1 MSDHE
6 HDPQAIP
13 EAPSTDAAET
23 IAAAAPAAHDSE
35 RATETPSTPDGGR
48 PRRRRRRLVI
58 AGLAI
63 ALTLGGVFAVYAAK
77 SGASGDAEEVAK
89 EDAAKKDEVEAIPV
103 ETAAV
108 ERADLASYIS
118 ATANLVPESEV
129 QVLAEREGRV
139 ARLLVEE
146 GERVTAGQVLA
157 ELAKG
162 DAEIARQKAEVQLKN
177 AELNFSRTSK
187 LVDEGLVSPQEHDK
201 AEMELGVARQEL
213 AEAEW
218 RLEKAQIRAPFTG
231 RLTKRLAQPGQ
242 DVRVADELFTV
253 AKFEPLVAR
262 IYLAEK
268 DVLDLTEGRPV
279 RIVLKADESIEAPG
293 KIRRISPV
301 VDPATGTV
309 KVTVEALRV
318 PPQVRPGAFVR
329 VDVVR
334 ERRAGALV
342 VPKESLVR
350 ELQKTYV
357 FVADGGTASKRAIDL
372 GLEEG
377 AVVQA
382 LSGVEEGERVIVAGQ
397 GALKDGSPVKEPA
410 VQVAETVT
418 ESAAKKVA
426 VR

>member
-1 MSDHE
+1 MSHHE
-6 HDPQAIP
+6 NTTQATP
-13 EAPSTDAAET
+13 EAPSMDAVDSIET
-23 IAAAAPAAHDSE
+23 AAPT
-35 RATETPSTPDGGR
+35 TETPSAAAPKR
-48 PRRRRRRLVI
+48 SRRRRWVI
-58 AGLAI
+58 AALAVAI
-63 ALTLGGVFAVYAAK
+63 TLGGVLAVYAAK
-77 SGASGDAEEVAK
+77 SGTNDGTADEAASSGAADEAE
-89 EDAAKKDEVEAIPV
+89 KDEVEAIPV
-103 ETAAV
+103 ETTAV

-118 ATANLVPESEV
+118 ATANLVPETEV

-146 GERVTAGQVLA
+146 GEQVTAGQVLA

-187 LVDEGLVSPQEHDK
+187 LVDEGLVSPQDHDK
-201 AEMELGVARQEL
+201 AEMDLGVARQEL
-213 AEAEW
+213 AQAEW

-231 RLTKRLAQPGQ
+231 HLTKRLAQPGQ

-293 KIRRISPV
+293 RIRQISPV

-318 PPQVRPGAFVR
+318 PPKVRPGAFVR

-342 VPKESLVR
+342 VPKESVVR

-357 FVADGGTASKRAIDL
+357 FVADGGSASKRVIDL
-372 GLEEG
+372 GIEEG

-397 GALKDGSPVKEPA
+397 GALKDGSRVKEPT
-410 VQVAETVT
+410 VQVAEQV
-418 ESAAKKVA
+418 AAK
-426 VR
+426 

>member
-6 HDPQAIP
+6 HETHAAPD
-13 EAPSTDAAET
+13 APSEDAVDT
-23 IAAAAPAAHDSE
+23 IEAAAPVGELAGE
-35 RATETPSTPDGGR
+35 QVTEKPPKR
-48 PRRRRRRLVI
+48 HRRRLVI
-58 AGLAI
+58 AALAVAI
-63 ALTLGGVFAVYAAK
+63 TLGGVFAVYAAK
-77 SGASGDAEEVAK
+77 GGSNDGATDEAGA

-118 ATANLVPESEV
+118 STANLVPETQV

-139 ARLLVEE
+139 ARLLAEE

-162 DAEIARQKAEVQLKN
+162 EAEIARQKAAVQLEN
-177 AELNFSRTSK
+177 AELNFDRTSK
-187 LVDEGLVSPQEHDK
+187 LVDEGLVSPQDHDK
-201 AEMELGVARQEL
+201 AAMDLGVAKQEL

-231 RLTKRLAQPGQ
+231 RLTKRLVQPGQ

-293 KIRRISPV
+293 RIRRISPV

-309 KVTVEALRV
+309 KVTVEALQV
-318 PPQVRPGAFVR
+318 PRQVRPGAFVR

-334 ERRAGALV
+334 ERRPGVLV
-342 VPKESLVR
+342 VPKDSVVR

-357 FVADGGTASKRAIDL
+357 FVDDGGKASKRAVDL

-382 LSGVEEGERVIVAGQ
+382 LSGVGEGERVITAGQ

-410 VQVAETVT
+410 VEMAAEGTETAPEAVA
-418 ESAAKKVA
+418 A
-426 VR
+426 R